1 MGTIWNKLMT
11 ICLVIE
17 IIGNH
22 LRVPT
27 ICFAHNITAFFVFGD
42 SLVEVGNNNYINTL
56 AKPVFPN
63 GIDFPKGTPSGRFT
77 NSRTIADIIEEEL
90 GFKDYAPPFLAP
102 NINGDMILK
111 GVNYASSG
119 SGILQSSGLIFGGRI
134 CMDKQVDYFA
144 KTRQDIISRIGA
156 PAAQALLRNSLYFVM
171 IGSNDIIFGEC
182 SLALDF
188 NHYVDGVVS
197 KFKSQLTT
205 LYNLDA
211 RKIVVLS
218 SLKVGFMPFEIDI
231 HFCAQD
237 CVSSLNKLAKLYSS
251 KLKSLLEDLTKN
263 LSGSTFV
270 YADYYAVTED
280 LINNYRSYGFEKA
293 NHACCELIG
302 RHGGLFPCLPVC
314 RICPDRTKYVFWDP
328 FHLTESA
335 NLILAKQLLDG
346 GLEYVSPVN
355 IRQLA
360 NS

>member
-1 MGTIWNKLMT
+1 MGTIWNKLIMA

-17 IIGNH
+17 IIANH

-77 NSRTIADIIEEEL
+77 NSRTIADIIGKFSILSTLKLKLNTRKLIPLPLGYSNIKVLSNTEEEL

-102 NINGDMILK
+102 NTNGDLILK

-171 IGSNDIIFGEC
+171 IGSNDIIFGEY
-182 SLALDF
+182 SLAFDF

-197 KFKSQLTT
+197 KFKSQLTV
-205 LYNLDA
+205 N
-211 RKIVVLS
+211 S
-218 SLKVGFMPFEIDI
+218 S
-231 HFCAQD
+231 H
-237 CVSSLNKLAKLYSS
+237 
-251 KLKSLLEDLTKN
+251 
-263 LSGSTFV
+263 
-270 YADYYAVTED
+270 
-280 LINNYRSYGFEKA
+280 
-293 NHACCELIG
+293 
-302 RHGGLFPCLPVC
+302 
-314 RICPDRTKYVFWDP
+314 
-328 FHLTESA
+328 
-335 NLILAKQLLDG
+335 
-346 GLEYVSPVN
+346 
-355 IRQLA
+355 
-360 NS
+360 